1 MRLGLYNRGCLG
13 LLVDDFV
20 VDVSAVVDAVG
31 PGGRLDALIRSDACS
46 AIDRTYLSAA
56 PRTPL
61 ADVVWEAPLPR
72 PGKIIGAPA
81 NYYEHIAE
89 MMASKSIAE
98 WGFFLKAPTSVIGPR
113 ETIQLPYIDVRTDYE
128 GELAVIIGRRGRNI
142 SVDDAMRYVFGYSC
156 VLDVTVR
163 STEDRST
170 RKSFDTFTPL
180 GPIVVTAEEIEDV
193 ANLELRLDINGAER
207 QRCSTGKM
215 IYRVPE
221 LIAYISSVMTIE
233 PGDVIAT
240 GTPGGVG
247 PLHDGDIVTLSVANV
262 GTLRVS
268 VSDRTAIKYGN
279 RPGPAQ
285 VASGG
290 GRDR

>member
-1 MRLGLYNRGCLG
+1 MRLGLYNRGSLG
-13 LLVDDFV
+13 LLVENAV
-20 VDVSAVVDAVG
+20 VDVSGVVGAVSR
-31 PGGRLDALIRSDACS
+31 GGRLDALIRSGAWS
-46 AIDRTYLSAA
+46 AIDQTDLSAA

-61 ADVVWEAPLPR
+61 ADVVWEAPLPS

-89 MMASKSIAE
+89 MTASKSIAE
-98 WGFFLKAPTSVIGPR
+98 WGFFLKAPTSVIGPQ
-113 ETIQLPYIDVRTDYE
+113 ETIKLPYSDIRTDYE

-142 SVDDAMRYVFGYSC
+142 SVGDAMRYVFGYSC
-156 VLDVTVR
+156 VLDITVR

-180 GPIVVTAEEIEDV
+180 GPTLVTADEIEDV
-193 ANLELRLDINGAER
+193 ANLELRLDVNGEER
-207 QRCSTGKM
+207 QRCSTGQM
-215 IYRVPE
+215 IYGVPE
-221 LIAYISSVMTIE
+221 LIAYITSVMTIE

-247 PLHDGDIVTLSVANV
+247 PLHDGDVVTLSVAKV

-268 VSDRTAIKYGN
+268 VSDRNAIKYGN

-285 VASGG
+285 LASGG
-290 GRDR
+290 GGNR